1 MVKIEKDAYKSFVV
15 MVDEEEV
22 VISEGDKVEFV
33 SEFTGEKKVGTI
45 TKISGKGDKTKIQ
58 IMPVNSQ
65 CEEVWSITVIAEDSL
80 KLFEEE

>member
-1 MVKIEKDAYKSFVV
+1 MVQIEKDAYKSIVV
-15 MVDEEEV
+15 MVDGEEV
-22 VISEGDKVEFV
+22 IISEGDKITFV
-33 SEFTGEKKVGTI
+33 SEFTGEKKVGVL

-58 IMPVNSQ
+58 IMPNGSQ